1 MARQAPRMIGALF
14 VPGILNLWVSRVDG
28 CKVQGSP
35 SDRGARLGVEL
46 RCFMKSPAYGE
57 EPAYN
62 SAIAW
67 RAAPRKPASFPSVAT
82 RMRVSRQP
90 GMA

>member
-1 MARQAPRMIGALF
+1 MARQAPRMAGALF
-14 VPGILNLWVSRVDG
+14 MPGILNLRASRVDG
-28 CKVQGSP
+28 CKVQGLAGRS
-35 SDRGARLGVEL
+35 GTRLGMDL
-46 RCFMKSPAYGE
+46 RRFMKSPAYGE

>member
-1 MARQAPRMIGALF
+1 MVARRRDSLG
-14 VPGILNLWVSRVDG
+14 
-28 CKVQGSP
+28 
-35 SDRGARLGVEL
+35 DRGTRLGMDL
-46 RCFMKSPAYGE
+46 RRFMKSPAYGE

>member
-1 MARQAPRMIGALF
+1 MIGALF
-14 VPGILNLWVSRVDG
+14 MPGILNLCTRGSVVIRRM
-28 CKVQGSP
+28 GSP
-35 SDRGARLGVEL
+35 GDRGARLGMDL
-46 RCFMKSPAYGE
+46 RRFMKSPAYGE